1 MSKKKKISN
10 QNYMD
15 FIVIKNPEIEYETND
30 KGQVTVMIEWRGF
43 YHRIAQRFF
52 KRPKVSA
59 IKLDDYGSFLWQS
72 INDQKTVHQL
82 SLDLQSQ
89 FPKWK
94 TTCPSDPVSGDF
106 KGSSSDRAKGGLLIC
121 LSSIYSLC
129 SVIRRCHRSYL
140 RLGTLAQ
147 SETAAGLI
155 QPALFKGC
163 LQNSE
168 SSRKNKTTVT
178 SGIRRSSQRSVRK
191 TAIFQ

>member
-1 MSKKKKISN
+1 
-10 QNYMD
+10 MD
-15 FIVIKNPEIEYETND
+15 FIVVKNPEIEYETND

-89 FPKWK
+89 FTKNGK

-106 KGSSSDRAKGGLLIC
+106 
-121 LSSIYSLC
+121 
-129 SVIRRCHRSYL
+129 
-140 RLGTLAQ
+140 
-147 SETAAGLI
+147 
-155 QPALFKGC
+155 
-163 LQNSE
+163 
-168 SSRKNKTTVT
+168 
-178 SGIRRSSQRSVRK
+178 
-191 TAIFQ
+191 

>member
-15 FIVIKNPEIEYETND
+15 FIVVKNPEIEYETNN

-82 SLDLQSQ
+82 S
-89 FPKWK
+89 
-94 TTCPSDPVSGDF
+94 
-106 KGSSSDRAKGGLLIC
+106 
-121 LSSIYSLC
+121 
-129 SVIRRCHRSYL
+129 
-140 RLGTLAQ
+140 
-147 SETAAGLI
+147 ETAAGLI

-168 SSRKNKTTVT
+168 SSEKTKTTVT

>member
-15 FIVIKNPEIEYETND
+15 FIVVKNPEIEYETND

-89 FPKWK
+89 FPKMEK
-94 TTCPSDPVSGDF
+94 PLA
-106 KGSSSDRAKGGLLIC
+106 RLIRF
-121 LSSIYSLC
+121 LEILKD
-129 SVIRRCHRSYL
+129 HH
-140 RLGTLAQ
+140 
-147 SETAAGLI
+147 LI
-155 QPALFKGC
+155 ELKEV
-163 LQNSE
+163 N
-168 SSRKNKTTVT
+168 
-178 SGIRRSSQRSVRK
+178 
-191 TAIFQ
+191 